1 MTTQS
6 IITLAFCHFCT
17 AEKLADRQR
26 QGWYRPQTYT
36 QPVCT
41 AHHVSI
47 GWVVVLDCGKASQA
61 IFVHVHPQ
69 GVTRGH
75 QHVDTQIKLEPV
87 QNKCLE
93 TGLDADTIRV
103 GIHAVG
109 DEWGSERRCVGGG
122 PGTKAN
128 WGYSGWS
135 YL

>member
-6 IITLAFCHFCT
+6 IITLAFCHFHT
-17 AEKLADRQR
+17 AEKLADSQR

-36 QPVCT
+36 QLTCVTNQAIKYGSTCTT

-75 QHVDTQIKLEPV
+75 QHIDTQIKLEPV

-93 TGLDADTIRV
+93 T
-103 GIHAVG
+103 
-109 DEWGSERRCVGGG
+109 
-122 PGTKAN
+122 
-128 WGYSGWS
+128 
-135 YL
+135 